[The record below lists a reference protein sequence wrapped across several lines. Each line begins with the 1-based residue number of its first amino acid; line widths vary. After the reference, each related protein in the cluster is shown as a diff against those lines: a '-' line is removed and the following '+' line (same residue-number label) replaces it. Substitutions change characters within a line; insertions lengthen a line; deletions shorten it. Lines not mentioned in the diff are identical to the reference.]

1 MFEFEIGKNVF
12 AGNVIWSCGNWGG
25 GGEETWMRGES
36 STFQELLSDHCW
48 WATLIDY
55 ESYLNIMTKAC
66 ECLIKINIVCDYRF
80 QLKIRLK
87 YYKFIQM
94 KIRQFR
100 E

>member
-1 MFEFEIGKNVF
+1 
-12 AGNVIWSCGNWGG
+12 
-25 GGEETWMRGES
+25 
-36 STFQELLSDHCW
+36 
-48 WATLIDY
+48 
-55 ESYLNIMTKAC
+55 MTKAC